1 MKSKYLLMTLVV
13 VMAVSL
19 LGTSSLYAQEKMKY
33 EDYLIALQ
41 AEQEREAAAQEKIAA
56 LQSEIDAL
64 KAKLADLDR
73 QIQQTQAAFWQALD
87 SSNEGFNRFLDEL
100 NNSRNQIQGLLNLTS
115 GELYKQG
122 DEVARAEA
130 RLNQLIDQKVAK
142 HPDAETFVNDLRG
155 QLNRLKT
162 ALANAQPPFDVY
174 TVIRGDYLW
183 RIAKKPD
190 IYGDPFQWIRI
201 YTKNRDLIKDPD
213 LIFPGQDFKIF
224 HDVLENEHLVVRG
237 EFLYKIAGYP
247 NVYNDPFQW
256 TKLYELNMDVIEDKD
271 VIYPH
276 MILFIR

>member
-1 MKSKYLLMTLVV
+1 MKSKYLLMPLVV

-19 LGTSSLYAQEKMKY
+19 LGASSLFAQEKMKY
-33 EDYLIALQ
+33 EDYVIALQ
-41 AEQEREAAAQEKIAA
+41 AEKDREAAAQEKIAA
-56 LQSEIDAL
+56 LQIEIAAL
-64 KAKLADLDR
+64 KARLAELNA
-73 QIQQTQAAFWQALD
+73 QIQQTQADFWQALD
-87 SSNEGFNRFLDEL
+87 SSPEGLQRFLEAL
-100 NNSRNQIQGLLNLTS
+100 SQLRAQIQGLLNLPP
-115 GELYKQG
+115 GELYKMG
-122 DEVARAEA
+122 DEVARIETRFNELAS
-130 RLNQLIDQKVAK
+130 QKVAK
-142 HPDAETFVNDLRG
+142 HPDAATVINDIRG
-155 QLNRLKT
+155 LLNRLKN
-162 ALANAQPPFDVY
+162 ALANAKPPFDVY
-174 TVIRGDYLW
+174 SVVSGDYLW
-183 RIAKKPD
+183 RIAQKPD

>member
-13 VMAVSL
+13 LMAVSL

-64 KAKLADLDR
+64 KAKLADLDG
-73 QIQQTQAAFWQALD
+73 QIQQTQAEFWQALD
-87 SSNEGFNRFLDEL
+87 SSPEGLQIFLDAL
-100 NNSRNQIQGLLNLTS
+100 NQLRAQIQGLLNLPP
-115 GELYKQG
+115 GELYKRG
-122 DEVARAEA
+122 DEVARIET
-130 RLNQLIDQKVAK
+130 RLNELASQKVAK
-142 HPDAETFVNDLRG
+142 HPDAETVINDIRG
-155 QLNRLKT
+155 LLSRLKN

-224 HDVLENEHLVVRG
+224 HDVLDNEHLVVRG

-247 NVYNDPFQW
+247 SVYNDPFQW
-256 TKLYELNMDVIEDKD
+256 TKLYELNIDVIKD
-271 VIYPH
+271 QDLIYPH
-276 MILFIR
+276 MILYIK